1 LADYFFISR
10 NNYQTIAMLK
20 NYLKIAFRN
29 LWKHKVFSFINIM
42 GLTVGM
48 SACFMI
54 FLYVN
59 FELKYDAFN
68 LKADRIYRLVTDIKT
83 PSETINTGVTSW
95 AYGPNI
101 KNDFPEVEA
110 YTRISG
116 GSFLVRKGD
125 IKFQE
130 EATAFADSSLFRVF
144 DFKLIKGDAKTALKD
159 QLSIVFTEKAA
170 KKYFGDT
177 DPIGQTLLLSGEGL
191 PAIVTGVMENIPENS
206 QIKADMFVSMST
218 LTQRFNKGLD
228 EQWGNFGASTYLLLK
243 PGTTGKALEKKFPA
257 FMKNRAG
264 KLMTELNMHY
274 TLLLEPLRDVH
285 LLSTRGSAEP
295 GSMNNVYVFSVVAIF
310 ILLIACINF
319 VNLTT
324 ARSVERAKEV
334 GIRKVVGAPR
344 ALLARQFIS
353 ESILLCLIAFVF
365 AFVLSAALIPLFNNL
380 AGKIISEGIFSN
392 WPFIGL
398 LFLSAILIGIVAGS
412 YPALVLSSFEPVVVL
427 KGRFTTSVKGILLR
441 KGLVT
446 VQFGI
451 SIALIIATMVVYT
464 QMSFMRNRDLG
475 FTKDQ
480 MMVVN
485 SEGDPKKN
493 AFKESLNDLSGV
505 KSTAVSSSVPGGGNP
520 GAYSEIENKS
530 GDLQVANLDLYFVDF
545 DYIPQF
551 NLKMVAGRAFSKEF
565 GTDTTQAMV
574 INEAAAKLFGY
585 SSADQAIGRRFK
597 QWGREGKI
605 VGVVKDFHFRALQEK
620 IKPLT
625 MRIEPRQSDLVS
637 IKIDGGN
644 IKEAVAAIETKW
656 KSAMPDRPFSYY
668 FMDEFFDRQY
678 RSEERFEK
686 LFFNF
691 AILAIFISCLG
702 LLGLASYS
710 TTQRTKEIGVRKVMG
725 ASIGS
730 IVGLLSKDFLKLVL
744 IAFLIASPIAYYG
757 MYRWLENFAYKTDIQ
772 WWVFVA
778 AAVLSTVIAFA
789 TVSYQSIKAALMN
802 PVKSLRS
809 E

>member
-1 LADYFFISR
+1 
-10 NNYQTIAMLK
+10 MLR
-20 NYLKIAFRN
+20 NYLKIALRN

-48 SACFMI
+48 SACFLI

-59 FELKYDAFN
+59 FELSYDAFN
-68 LKADRIYRLVTDIKT
+68 TKSDRIYRLVTDIKT
-83 PSETINTGVTSW
+83 PSETINAGITSW
-95 AYGPNI
+95 AFAPNI
-101 KNDFPEVEA
+101 KSDFPEVEA
-110 YTRISG
+110 FTRVSS

-130 EATAFADSSLFRVF
+130 ERTLFADSTLFRVF
-144 DFKLIKGDAKTALKD
+144 DFKLIKGDPKTALKE

-170 KKYFGDT
+170 KKYFGDA

-191 PAIVTGVMENIPENS
+191 PAKVTGVMKDIPENS
-206 QIKADMFVSMST
+206 QIKGDMILSMT
-218 LTQRFNKGLD
+218 TMTQRFNKGLD
-228 EQWGNFGASTYLLLK
+228 DQWGNFGATTYLLLT
-243 PGTTGKALEKKFPA
+243 PGATKTALERKFPA
-257 FMKNRAG
+257 FLERRAG
-264 KLMTELNMHY
+264 KTMKESQMYYKLF
-274 TLLLEPLRDVH
+274 LEPLRDVY
-285 LLSTRGSAEP
+285 LKSTRDTEES

-334 GIRKVVGAPR
+334 GIRKVVGAPKM
-344 ALLARQFIS
+344 LVARQFIS

-365 AFVLSAALIPLFNNL
+365 AVVLSTALIPLFNNL
-380 AGKIISEGIFSN
+380 SGKIISTGILDN
-392 WPFIGL
+392 LPFVAGMFVAAVI
-398 LFLSAILIGIVAGS
+398 IGIVAGI

-441 KGLVT
+441 KSLVT
-446 VQFGI
+446 IQFAI
-451 SIALIIATMVVYT
+451 SIALIIATIVVYI
-464 QMSFMRNRDLG
+464 QMDFMRNRDLG
-475 FTKDQ
+475 FSKDQ
-480 MMVVN
+480 MMIVN
-485 SEGDPKKN
+485 SQGDPKKD
-493 AFKESLNDLSGV
+493 AFKQSLADLTGV
-505 KSTAVSSSVPGGGNP
+505 KSTATSSSVPGSGNP

-530 GDLQVANLDLYFVDF
+530 GDLQIANLDLYFVDF

-551 NLKMVAGRAFSKEF
+551 GLKMAAGRPFARDF

-574 INEAAAKLFGY
+574 MNEAAVKLFGY
-585 SSADQAIGRRFK
+585 SSPEEAIGRRFK

-605 VGVVKDFHFRALQEK
+605 VGVVKDFHFRSLQET

-625 MRIEPRQSDLVS
+625 MRIEPRGSELVS
-637 IKIDGGN
+637 IKIDGSN
-644 IKEAVAAIETKW
+644 IKETVAAVEQKW
-656 KSAMPDRPFSYY
+656 KTVMPNRPFSYY

-710 TTQRTKEIGVRKVMG
+710 TMQRTKEIGVRKVMG
-725 ASIGS
+725 ASTGS

-744 IAFLIASPIAYYG
+744 IAFVIASPIAYYG
-757 MYRWLENFAYKTDIQ
+757 MYRWLENFAYKTDIY
-772 WWVFVA
+772 WWIFAVA
-778 AAVLSTVIAFA
+778 AFLSAAIAFA
-789 TVSYQSIKAALMN
+789 TVSFQSIRAALMN